1 MKVFQHTVYT
11 VSRFAAYVS
20 ALICVSMLVLILVEI
35 VLRSFFDTSTFLMD
49 EFVGYGVGAV
59 AFLALGY
66 SLESG
71 ALIRVNLLLRRLS
84 GRVRQSVEVL
94 CTFAT
99 LTAMAVPIWFFW
111 LSIMRHYKRGY
122 TSGTYADVP
131 AYIPESILL
140 IGMMLFW
147 VQLLAYGL
155 RVLAGQVD
163 LSSERAVN
171 LGGN

>member
-131 AYIPESILL
+131 AYIPESIML
-140 IGMMLFW
+140 IGMVLFW
-147 VQLLAYGL
+147 IQLLAYGL

-171 LGGN
+171 LGSN

>member
-1 MKVFQHTVYT
+1 MKVFQHTIYT
-11 VSRFAAYVS
+11 VSRYAAYVS
-20 ALICVSMLVLILVEI
+20 AAICVSMLVLILVEI

-49 EFVGYGVGAV
+49 EFVGYGVGAM

-66 SLESG
+66 SLENG
-71 ALIRVNLLLRRLS
+71 ALIRVNLLLKRMSR
-84 GRVRQSVEVL
+84 RVRQSVEVF

-99 LTAMAVPIWFFW
+99 LIAMGVPIWFFW

-171 LGGN
+171 LGTD

>member
-1 MKVFQHTVYT
+1 MKLFQRTIYRI
-11 VSRFAAYVS
+11 SCAAAVVS

-49 EFVGYGVGAV
+49 EFVGYGVGAM

-71 ALIRVNLLLRRLS
+71 SLIRVNLLLKRFR
-84 GRVRQSVEVL
+84 GRVRQGVEIV
-94 CTFAT
+94 CTVTTLFA
-99 LTAMAVPIWFFW
+99 MGVPIWFFW

-131 AYIPESILL
+131 AYIPEGILL
-140 IGMMLFW
+140 IGMILFW
-147 VQLLAYGL
+147 IQLLAYGM
-155 RVLAGQVD
+155 RVVAGQVD
-163 LSSERAVN
+163 LSSERAVD
-171 LGGN
+171 LGGK